1 MFGRK
6 TKMNDWLAAGTRI
19 LYNHIFNFMDLH
31 QSADDSHKGFLWKKQ
46 NCKPSL
52 RTWRPGL
59 NRFGTGFDLPAKIA
73 LQQELESRMTQEGF
87 WDQPEAAREVV
98 SKLSAVKSITEPVRD
113 TERAIRDLI
122 ELFELAGEEDDE
134 QTLAAIEADVEILT
148 RQCDRIEISGMLSGP
163 DDMRDCFFGI
173 HAGAGGTES
182 CDWANMLLRMYTRYF
197 EQHGYTYK
205 EMDLTPGEEAGIRS
219 ITLQVSGPFA
229 FGKLSC
235 ETGVH
240 RLVRISPFDAN
251 SRRHTSFAAVDV
263 IPVYDDDIEIEIK
276 DDDIRLD
283 TYRASGAGGQHVNK
297 VSSAVRITHLP
308 TGIVV
313 QCQNDRSQHKNRAEA
328 FRMLKSK
335 LYMLE
340 QQKRDEELAKLYSS
354 KGQIA
359 WGNQIR
365 SYVLQPYQMIKDH
378 RTDHQTGNVQA
389 MLDGQIEEFID
400 SYLRFRAQKKHKT
413 GKPG

>member
-1 MFGRK
+1 
-6 TKMNDWLAAGTRI
+6 
-19 LYNHIFNFMDLH
+19 
-31 QSADDSHKGFLWKKQ
+31 
-46 NCKPSL
+46 
-52 RTWRPGL
+52 
-59 NRFGTGFDLPAKIA
+59 
-73 LQQELESRMTQEGF
+73 MTQEGF
-87 WDQPEAAREVV
+87 WDRPDSAREVV
-98 SKLSAVKSITEPVRD
+98 SKLSAVKSIIEPVRD
-113 TERAIRDLI
+113 AERAIGDLK
-122 ELFELAGEEDDE
+122 ELFALACEEGDE
-134 QTLAAIEADVEILT
+134 QTLRAIEQDAAALSK
-148 RQCDRIEISGMLSGP
+148 QCDRIEISGMLNGP
-163 DDMRDCFFGI
+163 DDLRDCFFGI

-197 EQHGYTYK
+197 EQNGYTYK

-219 ITLQVSGPFA
+219 VTLRVSGPFA

-263 IPVYDDDIEIEIK
+263 IPEYDDDIEVEIK
-276 DDDIRLD
+276 DDDIRVD

-328 FRMLKSK
+328 LRMLKSR

-340 QQKRDEELAKLYSS
+340 QQKRDEELAKLYSH

-365 SYVLQPYQMIKDH
+365 SYVLQPYQMVKDH

-389 MLDGQIEEFID
+389 VLDGDIEDFIA
-400 SYLRFRAQKKHKT
+400 SYLRFRAQKKHQA
-413 GKPG
+413 GKAG